1 MFNGKTI
8 NKVKKAHVMY
18 SCIKINVRFL
28 TSWKILI
35 NVFTAYNEI
44 ACPALPI
51 CICIL
56 LLKEAGGRRGP
67 VKQVYFR
74 IPQYSQENTC
84 A

>member
-8 NKVKKAHVMY
+8 NKVKKAQVMY
-18 SCIKINVRFL
+18 SCIKINIRFL

-56 LLKEAGGRRGP
+56 LLKEAA
-67 VKQVYFR
+67 
-74 IPQYSQENTC
+74 IPEGSCKTGVL
-84 A
+84 